1 MIPNAYLY
9 VITERYPKSGT
20 LRLNENMPQFICQ
33 TEDEAKFIIED
44 LKRLAKASAEP
55 ISYEYFRVVKP
66 FIGTPPGG

>member
-44 LKRLAKASAEP
+44 LKRLADISFAVFMSERSGGAQRAGASL
-55 ISYEYFRVVKP
+55 
-66 FIGTPPGG
+66 